1 MARVVVDEASVAA
14 LATDPAVL
22 AQVGNVADRVADAIA
37 SAAPKRT
44 GAAARSV
51 HAEPAP
57 NPADG
62 FRVSWDRGHYYMSFQ
77 NDGTAHQRALH
88 FVDQALSKFR

>member
-1 MARVVVDEASVAA
+1 MARVVVDEAAIAA
-14 LATDPAVL
+14 LATDPAIL
-22 AQVGNVADRVADAIA
+22 AQVGKVADRVADAIG

-62 FRVSWDRGHYYMSFQ
+62 FRVSWDRSHYYVSL
-77 NDGTAHQRALH
+77 AHGLDFVDRALS
-88 FVDQALSKFR
+88 QFR